1 MTVMQDRRHVGE
13 KFLAIDGRQKDVL
26 PAEDVWGGT
35 KEGHGYG
42 NENKQI

>member
-1 MTVMQDRRHVGE
+1 MTVMQDRRHVGG
-13 KFLAIDGRQKDVL
+13 KLLAIDSRQKDVL